1 MARIEL
7 HKRGP
12 IGEIRLN
19 RPRAL
24 NAMGRDWPDDMLAAA
39 AEMNADAAVRVVDER
54 RK

>member
-19 RPRAL
+19 RPRVL

-39 AEMNADAAVRVVDER
+39 EMNADAAVRVVAER